1 MVEVVRDVVAVG
13 LAPVAEREVPYRDE
27 ELVALGTGRD
37 VDGVAGA
44 AVVVGRREYDVV
56 RPVPPD
62 GSARVFSASSPAA
75 E

>member
-1 MVEVVRDVVAVG
+1 MVEGVRDLPAVG
-13 LAPVAEREVPYRDE
+13 VAAVAEREVPYRDE
-27 ELVALGTGRD
+27 ELVVVGTDRD
-37 VDGVAGA
+37 ADAVAGA
-44 AVVVGRREYDVV
+44 AVVVDRREYDVV